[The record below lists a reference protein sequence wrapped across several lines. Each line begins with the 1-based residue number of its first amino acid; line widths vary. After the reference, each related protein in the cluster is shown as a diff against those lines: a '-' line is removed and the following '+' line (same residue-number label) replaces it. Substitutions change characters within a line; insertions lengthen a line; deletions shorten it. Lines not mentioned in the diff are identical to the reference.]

1 METVTVIGITG
12 PTGSG
17 KTTAL
22 QVLAGLGFAVIDCDA
37 LYYQLLGSDEGLRRQ
52 LMEAFGNIF
61 LPDGQLDRKTLG
73 KLVFGDAKAMGE
85 LNAIVFPAIGEAVE
99 AQIAACTGRGVVVD
113 AINLLESGL
122 GERCDWTFAITAPV
136 EHRVKRIMARDNI
149 SEAYA
154 RSRVAAQK
162 SDSFYRKHCT
172 MVLENRAGS
181 KAEFEQLIRTFFEDF
196 LADMEDM

>member
-1 METVTVIGITG
+1 MTVIGITG

-22 QVLAGLGFAVIDCDA
+22 QVLADLGFTIIDCDA
-37 LYYQLLGSDEGLRRQ
+37 LYYQLLRTDEGLRRQ
-52 LMEAFGNIF
+52 LMETFGNIF
-61 LPDGQLDRKTLG
+61 LPDGQLDRQTLG
-73 KLVFGDAKAMGE
+73 KLVFGDAKAMGK
-85 LNAIVFPAIGEAVE
+85 LNAIVFPAIGAAVE
-99 AQIAACTGRGVVVD
+99 GQIRVCTGRGVVVD
-113 AINLLESGL
+113 AINLLERGL

-136 EHRVKRIMARDNI
+136 EDRVKRIMARDNI

-154 RSRVAAQK
+154 RSRIAAQK
-162 SDSFYRKHCT
+162 SDSFYRKRCT

>member
-1 METVTVIGITG
+1 MTVIGITG

-22 QVLAGLGFAVIDCDA
+22 QVLADMGFVIIDCDA
-37 LYYQLLGSDEGLRRQ
+37 LYYQLLRTDEGLRKQ
-52 LMEAFGNIF
+52 LEETFGNIF
-61 LPDGQLDRKTLG
+61 LPNGQLDRKTLG
-73 KLVFGDAKAMGE
+73 KLVFGDAKAMGR
-85 LNAIVFPAIGEAVE
+85 LNVIVFPAINAAVSRQVE
-99 AQIAACTGRGVVVD
+99 RCTSRGVVVD

-122 GERCDWTFAITAPV
+122 GELCDWTFAITAPV
-136 EHRVKRIMARDNI
+136 ENRVKRIMVRDNI
-149 SEAYA
+149 SEEYA

-162 SDSFYRKHCT
+162 NDSFYRKHCT

-196 LADMEDM
+196 LADMEEM